1 MELWNQFGSLEA
13 LSEVELG
20 NSSLC
25 GDTFLSF
32 FNFTSSAANSVL
44 SGVDGSF
51 EIPKNKQ
58 QYNGEIR
65 PIHNHCSESNILV
78 NSTHEKLIST
88 SYHSS
93 KAININ
99 GPFKLQEV
107 YPNQCQ
113 QYFTATRKFS
123 STAKVYAAGK

>member
-1 MELWNQFGSLEA
+1 MSLSCIKRPQGYVRV
-13 LSEVELG
+13 LKFHT
-20 NSSLC
+20 C
-25 GDTFLSF
+25 T
-32 FNFTSSAANSVL
+32 NFDEN
-44 SGVDGSF
+44 F
-51 EIPKNKQ
+51 KPKSKQ

-113 QYFTATRKFS
+113 QYFIATRKFS